1 MLSAQQQSQGINPML
16 LQMAQFQGMNP
27 LVAMNLH
34 PPLIPPGILA
44 AQAGNVNNHNGIPGG
59 LPIKHPNEN
68 ENQAQQQQLQLMMK
82 LGIDPKILAQS
93 GLDPKFL
100 FNMSQQA
107 QQGPKLPDP
116 NLLALLTGQANQP
129 QPPQM
134 PENMVDPK
142 ILFQMMQM
150 GLPGSGQGPD
160 PKLLLQLAQLGKGP
174 DGSGLPGLPGFE
186 QRPGQPGMPGGLA
199 PKPVFPQPE
208 QTKRARTRITDDQL
222 KVLRSNFDINNS
234 PTEEQTVNMAAQTGL
249 PPKVIKHWFRNT
261 LFKERQ
267 KNKDSPYNFNNPPST
282 MLNLEEYERTG
293 ESKVIQLNDEE
304 KKQYSNDQ
312 AANVANFNAGAIAG
326 GPSGSGAPETEKKE
340 SRASSPERE
349 MNTKQ
354 FSGLP
359 LPPGIP
365 SSPASASE
373 LRVKSLDEIIAAS
386 TSAQVPANTI
396 SSPVNNTQAIISSC
410 SETSIAPSLTLSSIL
425 SSQMGQF
432 SKGGVPG
439 NPFLPHPSALL
450 PNFPPVSSNSLNSMG
465 GRLPDFLNPLANM
478 MANEQPQR

>member
-1 MLSAQQQSQGINPML
+1 
-16 LQMAQFQGMNP
+16 
-27 LVAMNLH
+27 
-34 PPLIPPGILA
+34 
-44 AQAGNVNNHNGIPGG
+44 
-59 LPIKHPNEN
+59 
-68 ENQAQQQQLQLMMK
+68 
-82 LGIDPKILAQS
+82 
-93 GLDPKFL
+93 
-100 FNMSQQA
+100 
-107 QQGPKLPDP
+107 
-116 NLLALLTGQANQP
+116 
-129 QPPQM
+129 
-134 PENMVDPK
+134 
-142 ILFQMMQM
+142 
-150 GLPGSGQGPD
+150 
-160 PKLLLQLAQLGKGP
+160 
-174 DGSGLPGLPGFE
+174 
-186 QRPGQPGMPGGLA
+186 MPGGLA

-208 QTKRARTRITDDQL
+208 QQKRARTRITDDQL

-234 PTEEQTVNMAAQTGL
+234 PSEEQTVNMAAQTGL

-267 KNKDSPYNFNNPPST
+267 KNKDSPYNFSNPPST

-312 AANVANFNAGAIAG
+312 AANVANLNAGAIAG
-326 GPSGSGAPETEKKE
+326 GPSGSGAHETENKE

-349 MNTKQ
+349 MTPKQ

-359 LPPGIP
+359 LPLGIP

-386 TSAQVPANTI
+386 TSAIANSI